1 MIPAEHQ
8 NFVDSLAEILI
19 HDAQYVGLAAGSSW
33 IDGQMD
39 HFSDVDLVIVHK
51 ADFLSLSE
59 RKSLAGSAGNLL
71 AGFTGEHVGEP
82 RLLICLYDDPL
93 LHVDLKFVSLSDM
106 HTRVEDPVII
116 WERDEAITAVLQ
128 NSGAEFPHPDYQWIE
143 DRFWVWIHYA
153 AAKIGRGELFETLTF
168 ISFMQQNV
176 LGPLALIKNG
186 YLPKGVRKLE
196 MHLPESDLL
205 VMQSTLARYDRSSC
219 LNALYRIVDYYKTL
233 REAVM
238 PDTVERNLP
247 AERRVML
254 YLKETDSVQK

>member
-8 NFVDSLAEILI
+8 KFVNSLAEILLN
-19 HDAQYVGLAAGSSW
+19 DSQYIGLAAGGSW

-39 HFSDVDLVIVHK
+39 HFSDVDLVVVHK

-59 RKSLAGSAGNLL
+59 RKSLAASAGNLL

-93 LHVDLKFVSLSDM
+93 LHVDLKFVSLSDL
-106 HTRVEDPVII
+106 HSRVEDPIII
-116 WERDEAITAVLQ
+116 WERDQALTAILQ
-128 NSGAEFPHPDYQWIE
+128 NSEAAFPHPDYQWIE
-143 DRFWVWIHYA
+143 DRFWVWVHYA

-196 MHLPESDLL
+196 MHLPEEDFLA
-205 VMQSTLARYDRSSC
+205 MQSTLANYDRQSC
-219 LNALYRIVDYYKTL
+219 LNAVHQIVIYYKTL
-233 REAVM
+233 REAIM
-238 PDTVERNLP
+238 PDTVVRNWP
-247 AERRVML
+247 AEKRVML
-254 YLKETDSVQK
+254 YLKEIN